1 MIIFDYLILFLLPK
15 KVSVEDLLGHGEKS
29 PFITLNEMVEF
40 FSFSA
45 NYSLASKNVRDL
57 INRNDLHFD
66 VVINEEFFHDS
77 FSMFGHR
84 FNAPVVTV
92 CKRKIWQ
99 ILNFGLSI

>member
-1 MIIFDYLILFLLPK
+1 MQK
-15 KVSVEDLLGHGEKS
+15 KVTVESLFENAEKS
-29 PFITLNEMVEF
+29 PFAALNEMVGF

-84 FNAPVVTV
+84 FKAPVVTI
-92 CKRKIWQ
+92 CKRKIRK
-99 ILNFGLSI
+99 ILNFGCSI